1 MLRRQQTMRS
11 SEQKSSVLEAIRR
24 ELLKRQRF
32 LLSSHVRPD
41 GDAIGSQLALALA
54 LQSLGKH
61 VRIVNHDPPPPQLLV
76 FPGVRDIEIAD
87 RAEGDF
93 DLVVVLECSDLGR
106 TGVTGLDRHFIINID
121 HHPGN
126 GMYGGINW
134 FDQSVAACGEMVF
147 DVIEALGA
155 PLTRDIATHIYLTI
169 LTDTGGFHYSGLSA
183 RTFEICRRVVEA
195 GVDPVSIARAVF
207 DSETLGRL
215 RLVGSVLNTMELDPS
230 GRLAVL
236 YLDHA
241 KAAAVGAT
249 YDDTEG
255 LINMPL
261 TVREVGAVAFF
272 KQIDSGHYRVSL
284 RSKGS
289 IDVCEVAKAFGGGG
303 HMNASGFTVVGT
315 YEVVRPLVVDRLLT
329 AINNGSMP
337 NPEYRIANLG
347 S

>member
-1 MLRRQQTMRS
+1 MRP
-11 SEQKSSVLEAIRR
+11 SEQTSSILGAIRR
-24 ELLKRQRF
+24 EILQRQRF
-32 LLSSHVRPD
+32 LLSSHARPD
-41 GDAIGSQLALALA
+41 GDAIGSQLAMAFA

-61 VRIVNHDPPPPQLLV
+61 VRIVNHDLAPAHLLV

-87 RAEGDF
+87 HAEGDF
-93 DLVVVLECSDLGR
+93 DAAIVLECSDLGR

-126 GMYGGINW
+126 VMYGGINW

-147 DVIEALGA
+147 DVIEALGV
-155 PLTRDIATHIYLTI
+155 PLTLNIATHIYLAI

-183 RTFEICRRVVEA
+183 RTFEICRRAVEA
-195 GVDPVSIARAVF
+195 GVDPASVARAVF
-207 DSETLGRL
+207 DCATLGRL
-215 RLVGSVLNTMELDPS
+215 RLLGSVLNTMELDSS

-261 TVREVGAVAFF
+261 TVREIEAVVFF
-272 KQIDSGHYRVSL
+272 KQIDAGHYRVSL

-289 IDVCEVAKAFGGGG
+289 IDVSEVAKTFGGGG
-303 HMNASGFTVVGT
+303 HKNASGFTVVGT
-315 YEVVRPLVVDRLLT
+315 YEMARPLVVDQLRA
-329 AINNGSMP
+329 AIEKGGIP
-337 NPEYRIANLG
+337 NIECRMRQAE
-347 S
+347 SQ